1 MLTARMQNSPTIAL
15 LSVTCDGSVSSDA
28 LMDSARQDVAGGSLI
43 EYQITTLARVGIQR
57 FLIEVENVDG
67 SLISLAERC
76 RTKNRTVDFVRTG
89 ADLQRYIKPDDRIW
103 VQSGLLYAQLGL
115 IETLV
120 KTNENFVATLDS
132 RAENSAFERIDL
144 NTRWAGVSVVGTD
157 IIAALGDLPE
167 DWSLLSSLLRQAVLA
182 KVPFRSLA
190 QQHVQ
195 SGTLTI
201 LTGAHDFA
209 ALNRQILLR
218 RVASRSGFV
227 ETKLFGP
234 LLATLV
240 PVIWQSPVAVLISK
254 FAAPLVALA
263 AIALA
268 LVGFATAACLVAFV
282 AISAI
287 SLRLTVTDDADGGKH
302 IQMMPVLTWVLIILA
317 MFSAVYTD
325 RSYRYNGLFGA
336 FAVAALAFLTQ
347 KMSMPERARKYLD
360 SQAGLTLLVAA
371 GSAFVGIS
379 TTLQWIMVLQL
390 STLIAISLTSDTNG
404 KKAKQ
409 A

>member
-1 MLTARMQNSPTIAL
+1 MPSARMQNSPTIAL

-28 LMDSARQDVAGGSLI
+28 IMDSARQDVAGGSLI
-43 EYQITTLARVGIQR
+43 EYQITTLARVGIHR

-76 RTKNRTVDFVRTG
+76 RAKNRTVDFVRTG
-89 ADLQRYIKPDDRIW
+89 SDLQRYIKPNDRIW
-103 VQSGLLYAQLGL
+103 VQSGLLYVQLGL

-120 KTNENFVATLDS
+120 KMNENFVATVDS

-157 IIAALGDLPE
+157 IIATLRDLPE

-182 KVPFRSLA
+182 KIPFRPLA

-195 SGTLTI
+195 NGTLTI
-201 LTGAHDFA
+201 LTGAYDFA
-209 ALNRQILLR
+209 GLNRQILLR

-227 ETKLFGP
+227 ETKIFGP

-240 PVIWQSPVAVLISK
+240 PVIWQSPIAVLTSK

-268 LVGFATAACLVAFV
+268 LAGFATAASLVAFV
-282 AISAI
+282 AIAAI
-287 SLRLTVTDDADGGKH
+287 SLRLTVTDDADGGNH
-302 IQMMPVLTWVLIILA
+302 VQMMPVLTWALIIFA
-317 MFSAVYTD
+317 MFSAVYMD
-325 RSYRYNGLFGA
+325 RSYQYDGLFAA

-347 KMSMPERARKYLD
+347 RMSMPERAKQYLD
-360 SQAGLTLLVAA
+360 SQAGLTIFIAA
-371 GSAFVGIS
+371 GSVLIGI
-379 TTLQWIMVLQL
+379 TATLQWIMVLQL
-390 STLIAISLTSDTNG
+390 SALVAISLRSDTNA

>member
-15 LSVTCDGSVSSDA
+15 LSVTCDGSVNSDLPMA
-28 LMDSARQDVAGGSLI
+28 SARQDVAGGSLI

-76 RTKNRTVDFVRTG
+76 RAKNRTVDFVRTG
-89 ADLQRYIKPDDRIW
+89 ADLQRYIKPDDRVW
-103 VQSGLLYAQLGL
+103 VQSGLLYVQLGL
-115 IETLV
+115 IETLI
-120 KTNENFVATLDS
+120 KTNEIFVATVDS

-157 IIAALGDLPE
+157 IIASLRDLPD

-182 KVPFRSLA
+182 KVPFRPLA

-195 SGTLTI
+195 SGALTI

-227 ETKLFGP
+227 ENKLFGP

-240 PVIWQSPVAVLISK
+240 PVIWQSPIAVLISK
-254 FAAPLVALA
+254 FAAPIVALA
-263 AIALA
+263 AITLALA
-268 LVGFATAACLVAFV
+268 GFATAASLVAFL
-282 AISAI
+282 AIAAI
-287 SLRLTVTDDADGGKH
+287 SLRLTVTADADGGGH
-302 IQMMPVLTWVLIILA
+302 VQIMPVVTWVLIILA

-325 RSYRYNGLFGA
+325 RSYRYDGLFAA

-347 KMSMPERARKYLD
+347 RMNLPERTRKYLD
-360 SQAGLTLLVAA
+360 SQAGLTILIAA
-371 GSAFVGIS
+371 GSAFIGIS
-379 TTLQWIMVLQL
+379 AALQWIMVLQL
-390 STLIAISLTSDTNG
+390 SALIAISLRSDTDG